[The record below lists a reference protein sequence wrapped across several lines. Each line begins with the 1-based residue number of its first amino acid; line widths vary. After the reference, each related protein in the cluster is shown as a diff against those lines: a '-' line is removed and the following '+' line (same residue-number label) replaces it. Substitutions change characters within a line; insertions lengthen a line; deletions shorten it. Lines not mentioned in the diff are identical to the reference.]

1 MAQER
6 PTNHKRLLPQWIF
19 ELLEKAVL
27 DRSLPPGTHL
37 IEETLAAQL
46 GVSRTPVREAVKM
59 LAQAGWVELH
69 PHSGAHVR
77 YLSVREACGVF
88 EVREALEERAAGLA
102 AERATDEE
110 LARLA
115 EILERGEETAS
126 SEPDPKELARLN
138 SDFHGALGSAAHNNL
153 LTGLLIDLEKKVR
166 WHFEEV
172 ASVRGASSWTE
183 HRKILD
189 ALRRRDS
196 ERARE
201 LMVTHSRTTQAMLL
215 GHLVSGGSAPSP
227 RDLFGEAAL
236 ALVNEDGS

>member
-6 PTNHKRLLPQWIF
+6 ARNDRGPLPQWIF
-19 ELLEKAVL
+19 EWLEAAVL

-77 YLSVREACGVF
+77 YFSVQEAREAF
-88 EVREALEERAAGLA
+88 EVREALEELAAGLA
-102 AERATDEE
+102 AERSTDEE

-115 EILERGEETAS
+115 KILERGDEMAA
-126 SEPDPKELARLN
+126 SEPFPKELAKLN
-138 SDFHGALGSAAHNNL
+138 SDFHGALFSAAHNNH
-153 LTGLLIDLEKKVR
+153 LTELLIDLEKKVR

-172 ASVRGASSWTE
+172 ASVRRASSWKE
-183 HRKILD
+183 HRKILE

-196 ERARE
+196 DRARE
-201 LMVTHSRTTQAMLL
+201 LMVMHSRTTQAMLL
-215 GHLVSGGSAPSP
+215 KHLVSGEPAPIRGTS
-227 RDLFGEAAL
+227 
-236 ALVNEDGS
+236 SS